1 MGYKK
6 HHSKFLFSVFARD
19 GGTTNSLFAQMVPS
33 AAGAAQPGM
42 RGRSYIG
49 GQSPVLS
56 AGVEILSGQQQERIC
71 LFLLQ
76 SFLQK
81 IMRTLESVLK

>member
-1 MGYKK
+1 MC
-6 HHSKFLFSVFARD
+6 D
-19 GGTTNSLFAQMVPS
+19 GGATNALFPQMVLS
-33 AAGAAQPGM
+33 AGAAQPGM
-42 RGRSYIG
+42 RGRFQTG